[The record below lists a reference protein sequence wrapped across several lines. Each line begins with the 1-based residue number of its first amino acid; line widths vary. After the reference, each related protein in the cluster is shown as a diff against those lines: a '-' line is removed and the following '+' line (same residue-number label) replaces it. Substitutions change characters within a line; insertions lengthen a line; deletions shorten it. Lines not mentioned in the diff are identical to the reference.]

1 MASTLF
7 FEVAHRAAFD
17 FDEEDFVFDDGL
29 LALDDFDVLF
39 ALAGFAFVLPCFDLT
54 TQRRLRYRG
63 KRLTSSIASVLPM
76 LAACTKALTF
86 LPRRKTNKDAT

>member
-29 LALDDFDVLF
+29 LALDDFDVPF
-39 ALAGFAFVLPCFDLT
+39 ALADFAFVLLCFD
-54 TQRRLRYRG
+54 RD
-63 KRLTSSIASVLPM
+63 
-76 LAACTKALTF
+76 ALFAFEF
-86 LPRRKTNKDAT
+86 LPRVRAVGASFTGSATVRVRPGAIAFDER